1 METPL
6 IELSAVQVLAVA
18 CAGVLLGT
26 FIKHRAPIFD
36 RLNIPAPIVGGLL
49 FALAILAMRDR
60 VLNVKLDASL
70 QSILMVAF
78 FTTVGMGASLS
89 LLKRGGV
96 QVAIFFGIASAGAL
110 LQNLLG
116 IGLAKLLGVSP
127 LLGIVTGSVAL
138 TGGPATALA
147 FGKTF
152 EAMGVAG
159 ASAVGVAA
167 AMFGISA
174 GGLLGGF
181 LGGRLIEGKKL
192 KPGPGAQPDP
202 NTAGAEAVTYQGQ
215 PATIDAP
222 VPMHDESEAEENAL
236 LRTVLAVGIAMGLGT
251 LVSRGIEAMGVTVP
265 IYIGAMIVAAVIR
278 NLDEKFGWL
287 KIQQHR
293 MDAVG
298 NVALQLFIVMALMTL
313 ELWKL
318 VDLAGPLL
326 VMLICQIILVVLM
339 VVGLVFMIMGRD
351 YEAAVM
357 AGGFTGFMLGT
368 TANAMACMDVLV
380 KKYGPAPRAFIV
392 VPIVGCFLIDFTNA
406 LFITGLANI
415 FK

>member
-18 CAGVLLGT
+18 CFGVLLGT

-36 RLNIPAPIVGGLL
+36 RLNIPAPIVGGLV
-49 FALAILAMRDR
+49 FAVAILLMRDR
-60 VLNVKLDASL
+60 VLNVKLDNSL
-70 QSILMVAF
+70 QDILMVAF

-110 LQNLLG
+110 LQDLLG

-127 LLGIVTGSVAL
+127 LLGIVAGSVAL

-152 EAMGVAG
+152 EEMGVAG
-159 ASAVGVAA
+159 ASAIGVAA

-181 LGGRLIEGKKL
+181 LGGRLIEGRKL
-192 KPGPGAQPDP
+192 ERGRGTSP
-202 NTAGAEAVTYQGQ
+202 NPVTAEAEAVAYQGQ
-215 PATIDAP
+215 PASMEAP

-236 LRTVLAVGIAMGLGT
+236 LRTVLAVGVAMGLGT
-251 LVSRGIEAMGVTVP
+251 LVSKGIAQAGITVP
-265 IYIGAMIVAAVIR
+265 MYIGAMIVAAVIR
-278 NLDEKFGWL
+278 NLDERFGWL

-298 NVALQLFIVMALMTL
+298 NVALQIFIVMALMTL
-313 ELWKL
+313 KLWTL
-318 VDLAGPLL
+318 IDLAGPFL
-326 VMLICQIILVVLM
+326 VMLLCQIILVALM
-339 VVGLVFMIMGRD
+339 VVGVFVLMGRD

-392 VPIVGCFLIDFTNA
+392 VPIVGAFLIDPVNA
-406 LFITGLANI
+406 LFITTLANI

>member
-6 IELSAVQVLAVA
+6 IELSSVQVLALA
-18 CAGVLLGT
+18 CFGVLLGI
-26 FIKHRAPIFD
+26 FIKHRMPIFD
-36 RLNIPAPIVGGLL
+36 RFNIPAPILGGLI
-49 FALAILAMRDR
+49 FAVIILAMRDR
-60 VLNVKLDASL
+60 VLNVKLDNSL
-70 QSILMVAF
+70 QDLLMVAF

-110 LQNLLG
+110 LQDLIG

-127 LLGIVTGSVAL
+127 LLGIVSGSVAL

-152 EAMGVAG
+152 EDMGVAG
-159 ASAVGVAA
+159 ASAIGVAA

-181 LGGRLIEGKKL
+181 LGGKLIEKNKLERGKGEHRKR
-192 KPGPGAQPDP
+192 
-202 NTAGAEAVTYQGQ
+202 NTEEAEIMAYQGQ
-215 PATIDAP
+215 DPGIDAP

-236 LRTVLAVGIAMGLGT
+236 LRTVIAVGIAMGLGT
-251 LVSRGIEAMGVTVP
+251 LVSRAIDATGFTVP
-265 IYIGAMIVAAVIR
+265 MYIGAMMVAAVIR
-278 NLDEKFGWL
+278 NVDEKFGWL
-287 KIQQHR
+287 KIEQHR

-298 NVALQLFIVMALMTL
+298 NVALQIFIVMALMTL
-313 ELWKL
+313 KLWTL
-318 VDLAGPLL
+318 IDLAGPFLIMLLCQMLL
-326 VMLICQIILVVLM
+326 VTLLVL
-339 VVGLVFMIMGRD
+339 GVFYIMGRD

-392 VPIVGCFLIDFTNA
+392 VPIVGAFLIDPVNA